1 MARDLQQLDLF
12 GNERSSPVPIA
23 ARKSIKSNKH
33 ANSVVKQAV
42 APAYA
47 AAILTQV
54 AEDDLPLVS
63 RSAQHLNTTNTIQK
77 GDVNHLH
84 PWMQK
89 WVK

>member
-33 ANSVVKQAV
+33 ANSVVKQAF

-47 AAILTQV
+47 AAIFN
-54 AEDDLPLVS
+54 ASS
-63 RSAQHLNTTNTIQK
+63 RR
-77 GDVNHLH
+77 
-84 PWMQK
+84 
-89 WVK
+89 